1 MRLLFGE
8 KDKQSPCLLWFE
20 KQIAS
25 ARCLFRRRGTA
36 IYVATVLLAKKAQKK
51 EGAEAPSQIL
61 RFNFANFRFLAGKRK
76 TSCRSYLE
84 LNVAFFCGCC
94 DNINREE
101 LLNFYNGLCVN
112 FFHYERPPFSLLI
125 RQSRSPADFML
136 KLN

>member
-8 KDKQSPCLLWFE
+8 KDKQPPCLLWFE

-61 RFNFANFRFLAGKRK
+61 RFNLYIPRISLRDIGKFVAEAN
-76 TSCRSYLE
+76 
-84 LNVAFFCGCC
+84 
-94 DNINREE
+94 
-101 LLNFYNGLCVN
+101 
-112 FFHYERPPFSLLI
+112 
-125 RQSRSPADFML
+125 
-136 KLN
+136 

>member
-1 MRLLFGE
+1 M
-8 KDKQSPCLLWFE
+8 
-20 KQIAS
+20 A
-25 ARCLFRRRGTA
+25 ARWTDAQLDAIRARRGT
-36 IYVATVLLAKKAQKK
+36 VLVSAPWNGNICCNGAFSKKGAKK